1 LIEGQYK
8 DISLGF
14 SEDDLRLTI
23 LSEYNYGCNVP
34 RPSSVFGKEIRD
46 LFRVA
51 RGRWML
57 GVDLSGIEARI
68 WAHGAYQ
75 FPGGPEF
82 AELITVGDFHSS
94 NAGLWNCS
102 RENAKAE
109 LYA

>member
-1 LIEGQYK
+1 
-8 DISLGF
+8 
-14 SEDDLRLTI
+14 
-23 LSEYNYGCNVP
+23 
-34 RPSSVFGKEIRD
+34 
-46 LFRVA
+46 
-51 RGRWML
+51 ML